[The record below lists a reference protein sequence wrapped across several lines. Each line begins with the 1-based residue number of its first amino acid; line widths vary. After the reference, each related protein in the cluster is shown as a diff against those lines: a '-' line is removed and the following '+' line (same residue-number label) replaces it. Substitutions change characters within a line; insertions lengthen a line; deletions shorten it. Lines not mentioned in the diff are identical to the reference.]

1 MFPPFNMIE
10 SFSDDVLINRG
21 QRLTLVELLE
31 MFGQLAKI
39 GGDYFLKDIREQC
52 QIAQAVEGVKGL
64 SLGQRYIFC

>member
-1 MFPPFNMIE
+1 
-10 SFSDDVLINRG
+10 
-21 QRLTLVELLE
+21 